1 MDASLE
7 HILIKKHESKSLR
20 EVMKLPPDAL
30 QGVSAG
36 DAEKLKDAFGI
47 KTVQDLARNKFFL
60 WAQALDCLAA
70 QEK

>member
-1 MDASLE
+1 MNESLAP
-7 HILIKKHESKSLR
+7 ILVKKHEAKSLKDI
-20 EVMKLPPDAL
+20 MQLSPDAL

-47 KTVQDLARNKFFL
+47 KTVEDLARNKFFR

-70 QEK
+70 YEK